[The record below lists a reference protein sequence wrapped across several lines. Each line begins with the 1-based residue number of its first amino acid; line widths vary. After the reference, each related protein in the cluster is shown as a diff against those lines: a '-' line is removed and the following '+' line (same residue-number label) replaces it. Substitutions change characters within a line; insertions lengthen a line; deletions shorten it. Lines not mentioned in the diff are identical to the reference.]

1 MLDTVRG
8 LCLISMILYHG
19 MYDLVNVKGYSV
31 PWYNAL
37 PGYWWQQSICWTFI
51 LLSGLCWQLSR
62 HPLRRSLMLVGCGA
76 AITLVTW
83 FFMPSELIQ
92 YGVLTLLGFSAL
104 LMIPL
109 HKLLKRVPP
118 LAGLFCSFGLFLLLR
133 NVPNG
138 SLGFEGLRLCTLPDW
153 LYGSELFAVL
163 GFPSPAF
170 SSSDYF
176 PLIPWFFLFVT
187 GYFLWSL
194 LSRQEKALKCL
205 HPGCAPLAFLGR
217 HSLVIYLAHQP
228 VLMALFWLLPN
239 ARVPGAV

>member
-1 MLDTVRG
+1 MAAEYLLDLYPALRSMLAAFPASSPAEPDVGG
-8 LCLISMILYHG
+8 LRAQ
-19 MYDLVNVKGYSV
+19 
-31 PWYNAL
+31 P
-37 PGYWWQQSICWTFI
+37 
-51 LLSGLCWQLSR
+51 SR
-62 HPLRRSLMLVGCGA
+62 
-76 AITLVTW
+76 LVTW

-205 HPGCAPLAFLGR
+205 HPGFAPLAFLGR
-217 HSLVIYLAHQP
+217 HSPCDLSGPPAGIDGP
-228 VLMALFWLLPN
+228 VLAAAQRTGSGCRLTA
-239 ARVPGAV
+239 AR